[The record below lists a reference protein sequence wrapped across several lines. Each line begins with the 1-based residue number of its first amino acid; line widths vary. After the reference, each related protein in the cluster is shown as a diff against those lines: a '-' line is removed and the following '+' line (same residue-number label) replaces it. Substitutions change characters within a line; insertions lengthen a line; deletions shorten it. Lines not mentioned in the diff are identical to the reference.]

1 MTELRA
7 FPMQFLASKNGL
19 IMFPWGSQRVS
30 PSSEL
35 VPIMVPMGFLKGF
48 SSLEFVPIMFPWGSQ
63 RVPQVP
69 QYFSHY

>member
-1 MTELRA
+1 
-7 FPMQFLASKNGL
+7 
-19 IMFPWGSQRVS
+19 
-30 PSSEL
+30 
-35 VPIMVPMGFLKGF
+35 MVPMGFLKGF